1 MPWTIEELK
10 EADVL
15 LDPNYEG
22 TDKVTL
28 FCWIDKDLGNG
39 QKDIADVSPFYVTK
53 LIDDRV
59 TRPPHPNCR
68 RGGRVQS
75 QIPQMW
81 CGDQCTS
88 M

>member
-39 QKDIADVSPFYVTK
+39 QKDIADVSPFLCYQAY
-53 LIDDRV
+53 R
-59 TRPPHPNCR
+59 
-68 RGGRVQS
+68 
-75 QIPQMW
+75 
-81 CGDQCTS
+81 
-88 M
+88 